1 MCPFFALKS
10 CFRFCFVNGP
20 ICFQNITIRC
30 FLAFFFFFFFFFRD
44 ALISGADPG
53 FQVRGVHLKKN
64 APSGGRSE
72 NFGVFR
78 VKDHDFT
85 PKKSYF
91 FQFLG
96 GGGAPGAPPG
106 SAPEYHY
113 TFYNRYSQS
122 LILIIFSIALIHF
135 LHCIFNRI
143 DTFATWSEDL
153 EVRLN
158 AKAYSNKQ
166 IIGIMERLAVY
177 RHNTGRVRRLLF
189 NPLPPPPPPK

>member
-1 MCPFFALKS
+1 MILRQKIIFF
-10 CFRFCFVNGP
+10 P
-20 ICFQNITIRC
+20 I
-30 FLAFFFFFFFFFRD
+30 
-44 ALISGADPG
+44 
-53 FQVRGVHLKKN
+53 
-64 APSGGRSE
+64 
-72 NFGVFR
+72 
-78 VKDHDFT
+78 
-85 PKKSYF
+85 
-91 FQFLG
+91 LG
-96 GGGAPGAPPG
+96 GGGGVRPPG

-122 LILIIFSIALIHF
+122 LILIILSIALIHF

-166 IIGIMERLAVY
+166 VIGIMERLAVY

-189 NPLPPPPPPK
+189 NPLPPPPPPPPPINKKQTNKQTNTHTNTTLNNPPPQKKTSAKTALPPKNK